1 MRGHLR
7 SSITDWTLHNDHG
20 NTIRLLPFPFKH
32 VASPCVT
39 PPQYFFLAAI
49 PSCFLILCW
58 CWYFLMLCWCWRWQ
72 CWCLL
77 ILADFLLMLTVLKLA
92 SNYQGAALPPLG
104 LHPPLPHSLHHT
116 VHGYRHHQCQHNI
129 FLKKIVKFNVKVK
142 LNLNLKKSLNK
153 NTLFPLFTLHTQ
165 HQHNLFTKEDIPI
178 KTRTRIVLLMLIAI
192 VTAGTRSHSQKIP
205 RWSLAY
211 LWKNPLEDTLFP
223 RILTPHDPLIPCL
236 SLKTLGSF

>member
-1 MRGHLR
+1 M
-7 SSITDWTLHNDHG
+7 
-20 NTIRLLPFPFKH
+20 
-32 VASPCVT
+32 
-39 PPQYFFLAAI
+39 
-49 PSCFLILCW
+49 
-58 CWYFLMLCWCWRWQ
+58 
-72 CWCLL
+72 
-77 ILADFLLMLTVLKLA
+77 LA

-142 LNLNLKKSLNK
+142 LNLNLKKILNK

-211 LWKNPLEDTLFP
+211 LWKKNLL
-223 RILTPHDPLIPCL
+223 RTPCF
-236 SLKTLGSF
+236 LGSSFLMIPWFLGCPWKPFRGHPVSLFSQNS